1 MKVVVAGVGKVGHAI
16 IQQLAMENHDI
27 TAIDCSAD
35 ALEYVQNTADILTI
49 KGNGASV
56 ETLTEAGAG
65 RADMFIAVMAD
76 DETNLLACVV
86 AKRLGCRHTLA
97 RVRSPEHSRNI
108 RFFNDQLGI
117 SMIFNPEFAA
127 AREIFRMLQFPSF
140 LKRDSFA
147 AGLVE
152 LVEIHVKDGS
162 PLCGVT
168 LSNFQS
174 IAQVRSLVCTVER
187 DGEAIIPS
195 GSFQIKEGDN
205 ITVTAGRRDFN
216 KLIKNLGIAAPRVR
230 NVMIIG
236 GGTISR
242 YLAMRLIEAGMS
254 VKIIE
259 LDHERCLKLSEFLPE
274 AMIIEGDGTM
284 QDLLIEEGISSTD
297 AVVAL
302 TGIDEENLLVSMYAK
317 HIGVP
322 KTITKI
328 NRIEYKDV
336 LRASGIE
343 SLISP
348 KMISTTEI
356 VRYARDMGHS
366 RADSVITLRRIA
378 GGNVEALEF
387 IATEETR
394 HLGELLINIKLKK
407 NTLVACIHRGNQII
421 IPTGSDS
428 IHIGD
433 TVVTISRTSD
443 AVTNLNDIF
452 ND

>member
-1 MKVVVAGVGKVGHAI
+1 
-16 IQQLAMENHDI
+16 
-27 TAIDCSAD
+27 
-35 ALEYVQNTADILTI
+35 
-49 KGNGASV
+49 
-56 ETLTEAGAG
+56 
-65 RADMFIAVMAD
+65 
-76 DETNLLACVV
+76 
-86 AKRLGCRHTLA
+86 
-97 RVRSPEHSRNI
+97 
-108 RFFNDQLGI
+108 
-117 SMIFNPEFAA
+117 
-127 AREIFRMLQFPSF
+127 
-140 LKRDSFA
+140 
-147 AGLVE
+147 
-152 LVEIHVKDGS
+152 
-162 PLCGVT
+162 
-168 LSNFQS
+168 
-174 IAQVRSLVCTVER
+174 
-187 DGEAIIPS
+187 
-195 GSFQIKEGDN
+195 
-205 ITVTAGRRDFN
+205 
-216 KLIKNLGIAAPRVR
+216 APRVR

-259 LDHERCLKLSEFLPE
+259 LDHERCLELSEFLPE